1 MGTVGST
8 PTLLGLTFIGALLFW
23 LIYSAFA
30 AVQVVSAGDLMLI
43 HALAPVGLLQDLRY
57 VLSGIRIFSP
67 STTLLIGG
75 GLLVLR
81 AALTGLLISIIR
93 TVQAPEAGTT
103 DAGRSQWRLG
113 GRPGLGSLPILT
125 VIEVVFI
132 LLAYPLGIVAGQL
145 FQALGVLVVVA
156 AEMYFL
162 TYAPI
167 VAVVEGSGLRD
178 TFQLALRASRLTSRQ
193 HLLLCFMYVSLTV
206 VLFVLSS
213 GTLFPHATPSVP
225 VWTYALF
232 MNFLH
237 VCVLAA
243 FTFRWLAI
251 RDEVWTSL
259 GEASSNG
266 RGRQGAEPT
275 EDDADGEDD

>member
-1 MGTVGST
+1 
-8 PTLLGLTFIGALLFW
+8 
-23 LIYSAFA
+23 
-30 AVQVVSAGDLMLI
+30 
-43 HALAPVGLLQDLRY
+43 
-57 VLSGIRIFSP
+57 
-67 STTLLIGG
+67 
-75 GLLVLR
+75 
-81 AALTGLLISIIR
+81 
-93 TVQAPEAGTT
+93 
-103 DAGRSQWRLG
+103 
-113 GRPGLGSLPILT
+113 

-167 VAVVEGSGLRD
+167 VAVVEGAGLRD

-193 HLLLCFMYVSLTV
+193 HLLLCFIYVSVTV

-213 GTLFPHATPSVP
+213 GALFPHATPSVP

-232 MNFLH
+232 MNLLH
-237 VCVLAA
+237 VSVLGA

-251 RDEVWTSL
+251 RDEVWTSV
-259 GEASSNG
+259 GEAPGIG
-266 RGRQGAEPT
+266 RGRQVSDPSEDERDA
-275 EDDADGEDD
+275 EDD